1 MTFLLLGTLLYFLP
15 TIIGHNRQNAGGI
28 FVLNLLLG
36 WTVIGW
42 VIAMVWACSAETR
55 LPVVVV
61 AGPGRFCTQCGALSG
76 AGARYCSVCGRM
88 I

>member
-1 MTFLLLGTLLYFLP
+1 MMTLLLITLMYFLP
-15 TIIGHNRQNAGGI
+15 TIIGHNKHNAGGI
-28 FVLNLLLG
+28 FLMNLLLG

-61 AGPGRFCTQCGALSG
+61 AGPGRYCTQCGALSG
-76 AGARYCSVCGRM
+76 ASARYCSACGRM
-88 I
+88 V